1 MSCWVSHKM
10 PGRMSDM
17 EYGIP
22 PTVTKSN
29 TKAKATKILRATQ
42 CALNVML
49 MVVSVIT
56 ALAAAIAR
64 WTDLL
69 EFDGQPI
76 IGSEREISSILHETI
91 FQELM
96 VAVFISSV
104 VVLFIAILGISGSYI
119 TTPTGGD
126 SRPKPGVP
134 HNSASGHA
142 AGKDVDAKN
151 QAVMRVFRVVYAVI
165 VSITVLMEGI
175 VACILTWFYVW
186 HNVGSVETTQCPYSD
201 FAESDYV
208 DMLSCPID
216 YAIKAY
222 ILDYPPLWSNLQDVW
237 YGVVAGVLL
246 RVVLVL
252 CCCV

>member
-1 MSCWVSHKM
+1 M
-10 PGRMSDM
+10 PGQMSDV
-17 EYGIP
+17 EHGVP

-29 TKAKATKILRATQ
+29 TKAKAMKILRATQ

-49 MVVSVIT
+49 MVVSTIT

-76 IGSEREISSILHETI
+76 LGNEREISSILHETI

-104 VVLFIAILGISGSYI
+104 IVLFIAILGISGAYI
-119 TTPTGGD
+119 TPDGDD
-126 SRPKPGVP
+126 SRKKPVAP
-134 HNSASGHA
+134 HNVSGRA
-142 AGKDVDAKN
+142 AGRDIDAKK
-151 QAVMRVFRVVYAVI
+151 QAVMRVFRVVYAAI

-175 VACILTWFYVW
+175 VACVLTWFYVW

-201 FAESDYV
+201 FAQSDYV

-222 ILDYPPLWSNLQDVW
+222 ILDFPPLWSNLQDVW
-237 YGVVAGVLL
+237 YGAAGILCGLL
-246 RVVLVL
+246 LSSVFKKFLCLVF
-252 CCCV
+252 